1 MSLTI
6 NQISAVR
13 TIQRVFRGSRTR
25 AVLPR
30 LREFQ
35 VANLN
40 AGYHL
45 DVGELNTEGLWST
58 NALWPKGKPVP
69 LRHVLFSDN
78 TIKRDISNVDV
89 VGETDFQE
97 RQGKPLYK
105 VIAMIESGI
114 KGLMIYHHLMDVT
127 VVDKAKIDSLFADI
141 THSLKNGDPYHCSDS
156 NSPRIHI
163 HHLQSINITWLKY
176 RYFAGLEPLT
186 LTSVPVAT
194 CKPRLARQGP
204 TTIAGGIKIKTQ
216 PVDDLEL
223 RYQRLLNIQ

>member
-25 AVLPR
+25 AGLPR
-30 LREFQ
+30 LRGIQ

-40 AGYHL
+40 AGCHL
-45 DVGELNTEGLWST
+45 DVEGVNTKGFWST
-58 NALWPKGKPVP
+58 NALWPEGRPMC

-89 VGETDFQE
+89 VGFTDYQE
-97 RQGKPLYK
+97 RREKPLYK

-141 THSLKNGDPYHCSDS
+141 THSLKNGKSYHCNDS
-156 NSPRIHI
+156 SSTRIDI

-186 LTSVPVAT
+186 LVAT

-204 TTIAGGIKIKTQ
+204 TTIAGGIQIDLPQ
-216 PVDDLEL
+216 PTDDLDL
-223 RYQRLLNIQ
+223 RFERLLNLQ